1 MQTNF
6 MTFNAN
12 IEFGFAL
19 KFDNMMMEITKWRH
33 EIGGGGGG
41 CRGRVYVS
49 ILCGWIVEIQM

>member
-19 KFDNMMMEITKWRH
+19 KFDNMMMEITQWRH
-33 EIGGGGGG
+33 EIGGRG
-41 CRGRVYVS
+41 RGRVYVS

>member
-41 CRGRVYVS
+41 V
-49 ILCGWIVEIQM
+49 